1 MRKIAILGSTGSI
14 GRNTLQVVRELSEPV
29 EVVSLAAGG
38 NVGELVRQ
46 ALEFRPALISV
57 KNASTRERFLE
68 VFSQHSSVDGYHP
81 EILHGPEGN
90 LAAVTAGGVDL
101 VVSAIV
107 GVAGLEATFEAV
119 RLGKRVALA
128 NKEVLVAA
136 GDLFMDAARESGA
149 ELLPVDS
156 EHCAAH
162 QCLRAGRVDE
172 VDKLILTASGGP
184 FRQLPV
190 SELERVTPEQA
201 LNHPTWK
208 MGNRI
213 TIDSATLMN
222 KGFEVIEACKLFG
235 LPPSKV
241 DVVVH
246 PQSIVHALVEFND
259 GSVIAQLGPADM
271 KLPIRYAF
279 SYPRREA
286 GEAGRRLRW
295 DSVRQL
301 DFEPP
306 DRQKFPLLGLA
317 YQALDLGGTAG
328 CVLNAADEIAV
339 AAFLNSEISFPGIA
353 RVVETTMER
362 AIAIR
367 SRPDSIRQVLDAD
380 RQARTI
386 AKQVVLET
394 KAAKI
399 QTTLP

>member
-1 MRKIAILGSTGSI
+1 MGSTGSI

-90 LAAVTAGGVDL
+90 LAAVTAAGVDL

-259 GSVIAQLGPADM
+259 GSVIAQLGPPDM